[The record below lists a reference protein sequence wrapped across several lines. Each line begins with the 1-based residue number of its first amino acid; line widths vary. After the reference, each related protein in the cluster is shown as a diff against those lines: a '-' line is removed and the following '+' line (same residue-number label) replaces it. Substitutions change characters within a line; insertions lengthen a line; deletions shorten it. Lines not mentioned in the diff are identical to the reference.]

1 MTAVRNDLTLPT
13 LPHATGTWRA
23 IYWEPVM
30 QTGER
35 LCVGFLTVWDQSA
48 KAELTIRPDLLVAL
62 FGAAGQKVQALLER
76 SFRVLNAQLRERPVI
91 EAATAPIS
99 GLYFGGIETSHVNS
113 YVDLLRVAKLMSS
126 SLCTL
131 SDPDYAE
138 GSEVGDSRSE
148 QALPARQF
156 ATRVRDLT
164 LRIDASLAGYFGKEA
179 TLMATRRSTRF
190 GFLSDRLAAHF
201 GLIQPSNIRVSVRMA
216 RGLITELSLA
226 KRASGRAG
234 LLIVGFPP
242 LASPNL
248 TDKERSAIEDYAEEL
263 GLEAAEFDVKFQG
276 ADNDRDACAA
286 LMAAL

>member
-1 MTAVRNDLTLPT
+1 
-13 LPHATGTWRA
+13 
-23 IYWEPVM
+23 M

-35 LCVGFLTVWDQSA
+35 ICVGFLTVWDRSA

-76 SFRVLNAQLRERPVI
+76 SFRILNAQLRESLAI

-113 YVDLLRVAKLMSS
+113 YGDLLRIAKLMSS

-131 SDPDYAE
+131 ADPDYPE
-138 GSEVGDSRSE
+138 GSEVGASRSE
-148 QALPARQF
+148 QTLPVKQF

-164 LRIDASLAGYFGKEA
+164 LSIDASLAGYFGREA

-201 GLIQPSNIRVSVRMA
+201 GLIQPSNIRGSVRMA
-216 RGLITELSLA
+216 RGLFAELALA
-226 KRASGRAG
+226 KRASGRTG

-242 LASPNL
+242 LTSPNL
-248 TDKERSAIEDYAEEL
+248 NDKERSAIEDYAEEL
-263 GLEAAEFDVKFQG
+263 ALEAAEFDVKFQG
-276 ADNDRDACAA
+276 ADNDRDACNA